1 MNKIAKYIFMSL
13 GLLLLVWGCS
23 KPENFELG
31 TAPTAE
37 DASFTFAS
45 TSKGDNYLAFANN
58 NPKSFMKVWDFGNGS
73 GSKESTPVAYFPFA
87 GDYTVTLTVF
97 TNGGSITASKVVKIA
112 KNDPQICNN
121 ANLKLLTGG
130 CDAANGKTWVI
141 DKDRA
146 GHFGVGPAAETS
158 PIWYSAQPNEKV
170 GGGMYDDEFTFF
182 LTASKFVQKTNGN
195 VFVNPAHGSAFAGAT
210 ASPAGDLIAPYNA
223 PDNINYTLTTDA
235 AGKTFLNF
243 TNKGFIGYYTG
254 VNSYEILSM
263 NENEM
268 FIKFKDAANGDL
280 AWFHRLIR
288 KGFTPAP
295 PPAPKS
301 ATLPVD
307 FEKDAIPF
315 ESFGGSNFEQ
325 VDNPNKSGINTS
337 AKVGKTVKGGEVWA
351 GNVVTLSQKID
362 FSKGTSFR
370 LKVFSPV
377 TGTARFKLEK
387 AGDAATFKEIDA
399 QITKTNTWEELIFDF
414 GDAPS
419 DTYSILA
426 VFFDFGKAGNGN
438 TFLFDDI
445 IQMPSVANTPNLPFT
460 FETVSPKFE
469 AFGGTA
475 FEILANPKSEGIN
488 TSTKVAKITKTATS
502 EVWGG
507 VAVLLPQNFDFSSKK
522 QIKVKVWS
530 PIAGAVVRLK
540 IENATDAAV
549 FIEKDQTISKANTW
563 EELTWDLGEAKPNT
577 YSKLA
582 FFMDFGKQRA
592 GEFLFD
598 DMKQE

>member
-1 MNKIAKYIFMSL
+1 MNKIGKYL
-13 GLLLLVWGCS
+13 WLCLLLITFGCTQ
-23 KPENFELG
+23 EIFELG
-31 TAPTAE
+31 TVPSAS
-37 DASFTFAS
+37 DASFTSSPSAQ
-45 TSKGDNYLAFANN
+45 GANYLTFSNTNAKA
-58 NPKSFMKVWDFGNGS
+58 FMKVWDFGNGS
-73 GSKESTPVAYFPFA
+73 SAKEDKPTAYYPFA
-87 GDYTVTLTVF
+87 GEYTVTLTIY
-97 TNGGSITASKVVKIA
+97 TNGGAVSSKQTVKIA
-112 KNDPQICNN
+112 ANDPKICSNE
-121 ANLKLLTGG
+121 KLTWLTGG
-130 CDAANGKTWVI
+130 CNAANGKTWVI
-141 DKDRA
+141 DKDRP

-158 PIWYSAQPNEKV
+158 PIWYAAQANEKT

-182 LTASKFVQKTNGN
+182 LNKSQFVQKTNGD
-195 VFVNPAHGSAFAGAT
+195 VYVNPAHGSAFAGAA
-210 ASPAGDLIAPYNA
+210 ASPVGDLIAPYNA
-223 PDNINYTLTTDA
+223 PASINYTLTTDA
-235 AGKTFLNF
+235 SGKTFLNF

-254 VNSYEILSM
+254 VNSYEIISI

-268 FIKFKDAANGDL
+268 FIKFRDAANGDL

-301 ATLPVD
+301 ATLPID

-337 AKVGKTVKGGEVWA
+337 AKVAKTLKGGEVWA

-370 LKVFSPV
+370 MKVFSPV
-377 TGTARFKLEK
+377 TGTARFKIEK

-399 QITKTNTWEELIFDF
+399 QITKTNTWEELVFDF
-414 GDAPS
+414 GNAPS
-419 DTYSILA
+419 DTYSIVA

-445 IQMPSVANTPNLPFT
+445 IQMPSVANTPTLPFT
-460 FETVSPKFE
+460 FETVEPKFD
-469 AFGGTA
+469 AFGNVA
-475 FEILANPKSEGIN
+475 FAILANPQSNGIN
-488 TSTKVAKITKTATS
+488 TSAKVAKITKTAGS

-507 VAVLLPQNFDFSSKK
+507 VVVALPQTLDFASKK

-530 PIAGAVVRLK
+530 TVANAVVRLK
-540 IENATDAAV
+540 IENATDGGV
-549 FIEKDQTISKANTW
+549 FIEKDQTITQANTW
-563 EELTWDLGEAKPNT
+563 QELTWDLGEAKANT
-577 YSKLA
+577 FSKIA
-582 FFMDFGKQRA
+582 FFMDFGQQRA

-598 DMKQE
+598 DMRQE